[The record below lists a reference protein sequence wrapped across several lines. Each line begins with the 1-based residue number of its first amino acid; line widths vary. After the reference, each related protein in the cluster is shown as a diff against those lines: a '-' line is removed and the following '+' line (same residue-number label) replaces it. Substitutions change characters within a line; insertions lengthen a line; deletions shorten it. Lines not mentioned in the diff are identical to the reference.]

1 MKFIGTL
8 CLILILVTL
17 AGHFSVRL
25 NLPVVI
31 GELLVGI
38 IFGPSLLNWFQS
50 NNFINTF
57 SEIGVIIIMFIAG
70 LDSNLNLLRKCIKSS
85 TIIAISGMIIP
96 IIIAFL
102 IGIFFNFTNFE
113 SLFIGITF
121 AATSVSISAEVL
133 KEMNRINSEEGTIIL
148 GAAIVDD
155 LLAVFLLSFI
165 TSSYGNNERSINPLF
180 LLLLQIAYLTCLFI
194 FSYWVVPKLMRLSH
208 KLLVPLSETL
218 MALIICLSLS
228 YLADLVGL
236 SSIIGAFFSGISI
249 SQTRYKDIVSG
260 ELESI
265 GYSTFIPVFFV
276 NIGLKITLTGIFK
289 DWIFFVVLTLG
300 SIVSKLIGS
309 GLGAKLSGFTW
320 SSSLMIGSG
329 MVSRGEM
336 ALIIAQIGRQNYLLS
351 QASYST
357 IIGAIIMTT
366 LVAPLMLKFSIN
378 LVKSNKY

>member
-8 CLILILVTL
+8 CLILILITL

-70 LDSNLNLLRKCIKSS
+70 LDSNLNLLKKCIKSS

-102 IGIFFNFTNFE
+102 ISIFFSFTNFE

-133 KEMNRINSEEGTIIL
+133 KEMNSINSEEGTIIL

-155 LLAVFLLSFI
+155 LLAVLLLSFI
-165 TSSYGNNERSINPLF
+165 TSSYGNNESSINPLF
-180 LLLLQIAYLTCLFI
+180 LFFLQIAYLTCLFI
-194 FSYWVVPKLMRLSH
+194 FSYWVVPKLMQLSH
-208 KLLVPLSETL
+208 KLLVPVSETL

-249 SQTRYKDIVSG
+249 SQTRYKKIVSR
-260 ELESI
+260 EMESI
-265 GYSTFIPVFFV
+265 GYTTFVPVFFV
-276 NIGLKITLTGIFK
+276 NIGLKMTLTGIFK
-289 DWIFFVVLTLG
+289 DWIFFIVLTLG

-309 GLGAKLSGFTW
+309 GLGAKLTGFTW
-320 SSSLMIGSG
+320 SSSLMISSG

-336 ALIIAQIGRQNYLLS
+336 ALIIAQIGRQTHLLS

-366 LVAPLMLKFSIN
+366 LVAPLMLKYSIN
-378 LVKSNKY
+378 LVKNNY

>member
-70 LDSNLNLLRKCIKSS
+70 LDSNLNLLRKYIKSS
-85 TIIAISGMIIP
+85 TIIAISGIIIP

-218 MALIICLSLS
+218 MALIICLGLS

-260 ELESI
+260 KLESI

>member
-85 TIIAISGMIIP
+85 TIIAISGIIIP

-218 MALIICLSLS
+218 MALIICLGLS

>member
-8 CLILILVTL
+8 CLILILITL

-70 LDSNLNLLRKCIKSS
+70 LDSNLNLLKKCIKSS

-102 IGIFFNFTNFE
+102 ISIFFSFTNFE

-133 KEMNRINSEEGTIIL
+133 KEMNSINSEEGTIIL

-155 LLAVFLLSFI
+155 LLAVLLLSFI
-165 TSSYGNNERSINPLF
+165 TSSYGNNESSINPLF
-180 LLLLQIAYLTCLFI
+180 LFLLQIAYLTYLFI
-194 FSYWVVPKLMRLSH
+194 FSYWVVPKLMQLSH
-208 KLLVPLSETL
+208 KLLVPVSETL

-249 SQTRYKDIVSG
+249 SQTRYKKIVSR
-260 ELESI
+260 EMESI
-265 GYSTFIPVFFV
+265 GYTTFVPVFFV
-276 NIGLKITLTGIFK
+276 NIGLKMTLTGIFK
-289 DWIFFVVLTLG
+289 DWIFFIVLTLG

-309 GLGAKLSGFTW
+309 GLGAKLTGFTW
-320 SSSLMIGSG
+320 SSSLMISSG

-336 ALIIAQIGRQNYLLS
+336 ALIIAQIGRQTHLLS

-366 LVAPLMLKFSIN
+366 LVAPLMLKYSIN
-378 LVKSNKY
+378 LVKNNY

>member
-1 MKFIGTL
+1 
-8 CLILILVTL
+8 
-17 AGHFSVRL
+17 
-25 NLPVVI
+25 
-31 GELLVGI
+31 
-38 IFGPSLLNWFQS
+38 
-50 NNFINTF
+50 
-57 SEIGVIIIMFIAG
+57 
-70 LDSNLNLLRKCIKSS
+70 
-85 TIIAISGMIIP
+85 
-96 IIIAFL
+96 
-102 IGIFFNFTNFE
+102 
-113 SLFIGITF
+113 
-121 AATSVSISAEVL
+121 
-133 KEMNRINSEEGTIIL
+133 MNRINSEEGTIIL

-165 TSSYGNNERSINPLF
+165 TSSYGNNERPINPLF

-218 MALIICLSLS
+218 MALIICLGLS

>member
-8 CLILILVTL
+8 CLILILITL

-70 LDSNLNLLRKCIKSS
+70 LDSNLNLLKKCIKSS

-102 IGIFFNFTNFE
+102 ISIFFSFTNFE

-133 KEMNRINSEEGTIIL
+133 KEMNSINSEEGTIIL

-155 LLAVFLLSFI
+155 LLAVLLLSFI
-165 TSSYGNNERSINPLF
+165 TSSYGNNESSINPLF
-180 LLLLQIAYLTCLFI
+180 LFLLQIAYLTCLFI
-194 FSYWVVPKLMRLSH
+194 FSYWVVPKLMQLSH
-208 KLLVPLSETL
+208 KLLVPVSETL

-249 SQTRYKDIVSG
+249 SQTRYKKIVSR
-260 ELESI
+260 EMESI
-265 GYSTFIPVFFV
+265 GYTTFVPVFFV
-276 NIGLKITLTGIFK
+276 NIGLKMTLTGIFK
-289 DWIFFVVLTLG
+289 DWIFFIVLTLG

-309 GLGAKLSGFTW
+309 GLGAKLTGFTW
-320 SSSLMIGSG
+320 SSSLMISSG

-336 ALIIAQIGRQNYLLS
+336 ALIIAQIGRQTHLLS

-366 LVAPLMLKFSIN
+366 LVAPLMLKYSIN
-378 LVKSNKY
+378 LVKNNY

>member
-70 LDSNLNLLRKCIKSS
+70 LDSNLNLLRKYIKSS
-85 TIIAISGMIIP
+85 TIIAISGIIIP

-218 MALIICLSLS
+218 MALIICLGLS

>member
-70 LDSNLNLLRKCIKSS
+70 LDSNLNLLRKYIKSS
-85 TIIAISGMIIP
+85 TIIAISGIIIP

-165 TSSYGNNERSINPLF
+165 TSSYGNNERPINPLF

-218 MALIICLSLS
+218 MALIICLGLS